1 MQWARG
7 EGRFRFDSFE
17 VDVSAAEL
25 RRHGNKIP
33 IQDKPLRLLAYLAER
48 SGQVVPRRE
57 IQEFLWQP
65 DTTVVFEDGL
75 NTAVKKLRE
84 ALSDNPEKPRYIE
97 TVRHRGYR
105 FLVTVEPFRSAPAS
119 LPAPVS
125 IFPAIPA
132 AAPPASAPP
141 LDAHPHRSHRLAYRF
156 LFAALLLLAPSTAI
170 VWRRSHPQPGP
181 AHAILLATVEDDAN
195 QANGA
200 AVDRLLRQDAA
211 QFGFATPSD
220 SEIADDLKQMM
231 LPAGAA
237 LRGGTALDLCQREDL
252 PLLIEPVLVRDGAR
266 SLLLVRAIACADDS
280 VLLQSQYDVSGSG
293 EAAAAAGALR
303 DLSNQ
308 LSNRW
313 NTLPKPAIHIIGGT
327 TASMEALRAFSV
339 AEHLRVQGNN
349 MEAIASFQHALML
362 DPGFALAT
370 AKLSSIYG
378 NLGEINTQRKLLIAA
393 VAQRDKVTEIER
405 LYIDNNYYEFV
416 AHDAAQC
423 EAVLRLFQQLSPE
436 APVVPV
442 RLSISLA
449 HDGQFQQAL
458 PYALQAVAGWPNNG
472 RGYVVLGE
480 IQLDLGRPDQT
491 ITTVRSA
498 LQHGYDEAALDDL
511 LLRSAIVRND
521 DRDIDSI
528 ATQWRATDMEPFA
541 TAALARIRM
550 QQGRMQEAASLV
562 QQAVTDLRAN
572 GMNEN
577 AQNLLLEF
585 EAAQVLRAQFSGQR
599 PIPSA
604 TTPITLDSE
613 QSAIALAL
621 AGRIPEAQAMVH
633 RMEALAPA
641 YQRIRDVT
649 AAVVDAAALLDRHQP
664 RQALDRLDSC
674 RNYAHARLECTWLAG
689 LSQLALHDDG
699 AALDSFKQLQQWRG
713 ADAYSILPVLARQQ
727 IARLAP
733 AR

>member
-7 EGRFRFDSFE
+7 EERFRFDSFE
-17 VDVSAAEL
+17 VDVPAAEL
-25 RRHGNKIP
+25 KRHGSKIP

-57 IQEFLWQP
+57 IQEYLWQP

-75 NTAVKKLRE
+75 NTAVRKLRE
-84 ALSDNPEKPRYIE
+84 ALNDNPEKPRYIE

-119 LPAPVS
+119 LPGPVS
-125 IFPAIPA
+125 IFPA
-132 AAPPASAPP
+132 AAPPASAPSFDLQP
-141 LDAHPHRSHRLAYRF
+141 LRSHRLAYRF
-156 LFAALLLLAPSTAI
+156 LFATLLLLAVSTAMI
-170 VWRRSHPQPGP
+170 WRRSHPLPRP
-181 AHAILLATVEDDAN
+181 AHSILFATVEDDAN
-195 QANGA
+195 RADGA
-200 AVDRLLRQDAA
+200 AVDRLLRHDAP

-220 SEIADDLKQMM
+220 SEIADDIKQMM
-231 LPAGAA
+231 LPAGTA
-237 LRGGTALDLCQREDL
+237 LRGQTALDLCQREDL
-252 PLLIEPVLVRDGAR
+252 PLLLEPVLVRDGAR

-280 VLLQSQYDVSGSG
+280 VILQSQYDVSGSG
-293 EAAAAAGALR
+293 EAAVAADALR

-313 NTLPKPAIHIIGGT
+313 NTLPKSAIRIIGGT

-339 AEHLRVQGNN
+339 AESLRVQGNN
-349 MEAIASFQHALML
+349 IEAIASFQHALML

-370 AKLSSIYG
+370 AKLASIYG
-378 NLGEINTQRKLLIAA
+378 NLGEIDTQRKLLIAA
-393 VAQRDKVTEIER
+393 VAHRDRVTEIER

-416 AHDAAQC
+416 AHDSAQC

-442 RLSISLA
+442 RLSIALA

-458 PYALQAVAGWPNNG
+458 PYAQQAVNGWPSNG
-472 RGYVVLGE
+472 RGYFVLGD

-498 LQHGYDEAALDDL
+498 LQHGYDQAALDDL
-511 LLRSAIVRND
+511 LLRASILRND
-521 DRDIDSI
+521 DHDIESI
-528 ATQWRATDMEPFA
+528 ANQWRTTDMEAFA

-550 QQGRMQEAASLV
+550 QQGRMQEAEALV

-572 GMNEN
+572 GMTEN
-577 AQNLLLEF
+577 AQNLLLDF
-585 EAAQVLRAQFSGQR
+585 EAAQVLRAQISGQK

-604 TTPITLDSE
+604 RTPITLDSE
-613 QSAIALAL
+613 ESAISLAL
-621 AGRIPEAQAMVH
+621 AGRIPEAQAMVL

-649 AAVVDAAALLDRHQP
+649 ASVVDAAALLDRHQP

-674 RNYAHARLECTWLAG
+674 RNYAHARLQCTWLAG

-699 AALDSFKQLQQWRG
+699 AALDSFKGIQQWRG

-727 IARLAP
+727 IAHLVPTR
-733 AR
+733 